1 MSKSFTLTTS
11 RSEPKN
17 LDSSSAQWRK
27 RLNPKHLAFDDNNS
41 TDHLLAVNTVEI
53 VTMIEAETAKI
64 DLEENINET
73 TDRRVIDREAIAH
86 MGIDHHFAAMTAAT
100 DRPIVVTARE
110 ISPAEIVPPIAET
123 MTDPKAIVL
132 PTEETTTVR
141 KVTARRTKVVA
152 EATDLLT
159 EAETDPKVTDP
170 HIEVAAETDHRT
182 EVVVEIAQV
191 AVVDSD
197 PAVAVDVPAAVA
209 DLGQAAAVED
219 HHSADQAEIAHLEE
233 TSPSEE
239 IKIKP
244 LKKARTTKPKQQV

>member
-1 MSKSFTLTTS
+1 
-11 RSEPKN
+11 
-17 LDSSSAQWRK
+17 
-27 RLNPKHLAFDDNNS
+27 
-41 TDHLLAVNTVEI
+41 
-53 VTMIEAETAKI
+53 MIEAETAKI

-86 MGIDHHFAAMTAAT
+86 MGIDHHFVAMTAAT

-110 ISPAEIVPPIAET
+110 ISPAETDRPIVVTTVETDRPI
-123 MTDPKAIVL
+123 
-132 PTEETTTVR
+132 EETTTAR

-170 HIEVAAETDHRT
+170 HIVVAVETDHRT

-191 AVVDSD
+191 AEADSD
-197 PAVAVDVPAAVA
+197 PAVAVDVPAVVVVA

-219 HHSADQAEIAHLEE
+219 LHSVDQAAIGHLEE
-233 TSPSEE
+233 TSPNEE

-244 LKKARTTKPKQQV
+244 VKKARTTKPKQQV